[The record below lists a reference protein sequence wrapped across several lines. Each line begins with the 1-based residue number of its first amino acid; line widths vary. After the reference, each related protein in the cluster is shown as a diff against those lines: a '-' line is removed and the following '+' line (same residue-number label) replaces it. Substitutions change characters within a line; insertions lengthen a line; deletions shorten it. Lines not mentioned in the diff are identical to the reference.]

1 MYAVFGTVA
10 APAMHLNLRLW
21 KYLKN
26 DFLLKPCDKTTI
38 WSNVVNRSRA
48 ATQVI

>member
-10 APAMHLNLRLW
+10 APATHLNLRLW

-26 DFLLKPCDKTTI
+26 DFLLKPCDKTTTT
-38 WSNVVNRSRA
+38 NVVNRSRA